1 MTSERRA
8 DEGAFELELGYAS
21 VRGRVVG
28 EAPRTLVAVPDPPN
42 LVDHH
47 HDVFERLR
55 DSYRIISFEL
65 PGFGR
70 SRLRKGMRFGID
82 SQVELMGEVLER
94 LSARRVVLEMS
105 CLGALVGLRLARRR
119 PELIDKL
126 VLAQVSTLAQMQA
139 WAKGADV
146 WNIIHTP
153 ALGQAFVF
161 LARKLIARHWF
172 RAALPEGTDE
182 QTYQR
187 YLQPTLAA
195 LEQGGPFELASAY
208 QAVRRATEVDY
219 GQITQATLLLFGDAD
234 RTHRLTGTDPRAL
247 RQALPRAELVQG
259 ESWGH
264 FPTLEDP
271 VRYATTLK
279 DWDAASPSLST

>member
-8 DEGAFELELGYAS
+8 GEGAFELDLGSAS

-28 EAPRTLVAVPDPPN
+28 EAPRTLVVVPDPPN

-70 SRLRKGMRFGID
+70 SRLREGMRFGID

-94 LSARRVVLEMS
+94 FSARRVVLEMS

-139 WAKGADV
+139 DKEQWASDIEGAVDGAV
-146 WNIIHTP
+146 TAAES
-153 ALGQAFVF
+153 ALV
-161 LARKLIARHWF
+161 
-172 RAALPEGTDE
+172 
-182 QTYQR
+182 
-187 YLQPTLAA
+187 
-195 LEQGGPFELASAY
+195 
-208 QAVRRATEVDY
+208 
-219 GQITQATLLLFGDAD
+219 
-234 RTHRLTGTDPRAL
+234 AL
-247 RQALPRAELVQG
+247 RRHAI
-259 ESWGH
+259 
-264 FPTLEDP
+264 FPDSG
-271 VRYATTLK
+271 
-279 DWDAASPSLST
+279 ASTGRCS